1 MSRETIALPVLF
13 DSLAVVFLL
22 IATGYGLATSGF
34 VSPAQWAGFERVTYH
49 VLFPAVVVHTLSMA
63 KLGSVPFLAVSGA
76 LVGGILII
84 TALLLLVR
92 PHLVSLGVDGPAFT
106 SVFQGAA
113 RWNTFIALALAA
125 SLYGNLGITLMAV
138 AIAAMIPLLNVLS
151 VLILTRYAGSVG
163 QSPGQILRALVT
175 NPFIWSS
182 ALGLLLNPVA
192 GYLPKALVGFAEI
205 TGRASLAAGLLVVG
219 SGLSLAALAKPGPA
233 HALALML
240 KLLIMPAIVFSLAR
254 QFGVTGTALA
264 VTVIAASVPTAS
276 GSYILARQMGG
287 NAPLMAEI
295 TTLQTLL
302 AFATIPAALLLLQ

>member
-1 MSRETIALPVLF
+1 MPVLF
-13 DSLAVVFLL
+13 DSLAAVFLL
-22 IATGYGLATSGF
+22 IATGYSLAATGF
-34 VSPAQWAGFERVTYH
+34 VSPTQWAGFERVTYH

-63 KLGSVPFLAVSGA
+63 KLGSVPFLGVSGA
-76 LVGGILII
+76 LVGGILVI
-84 TALLLLVR
+84 TALLLLAR
-92 PHLVSLGVDGPAFT
+92 PHLAGLGVDGPSFT

-113 RWNTFIALALAA
+113 RWNTFIALALAG
-125 SLYGNLGITLMAV
+125 SLFGNLGITLMAV
-138 AIAAMIPLLNVLS
+138 AIAAMIPLLNVFS
-151 VLILTRYAGSVG
+151 VLILTRYAGSAG
-163 QSPGQILRALVT
+163 QSPEQILRALVT

-192 GYLPKALVGFAEI
+192 AYLPKAVVGFADI

-219 SGLSLAALAKPGPA
+219 SGLSLKALARPGLA
-233 HALALML
+233 HALAITL
-240 KLLIMPAIVFSLAR
+240 KLLAMPMIAFFLAK

-302 AFATIPAALLLLQ
+302 AFATIPVALLLLQ

>member
-1 MSRETIALPVLF
+1 MPVLF
-13 DSLAVVFLL
+13 DSLAAVFLL
-22 IATGYGLATSGF
+22 IATGYGLAATGF
-34 VSPAQWAGFERVTYH
+34 VSPTQWAGFERVTYH

-63 KLGSVPFLAVSGA
+63 KLGSVPFLGVSGA

-84 TALLLLVR
+84 TALLLLAR
-92 PHLVSLGVDGPAFT
+92 PHLVRLGVDGPSFT

-113 RWNTFIALALAA
+113 RWNTFIALALAG

-138 AIAAMIPLLNVLS
+138 AIAAMIPLLNVFS
-151 VLILTRYAGSVG
+151 VLILTRYAGSTG
-163 QSPGQILRALVT
+163 QSPSQILRALVT

-182 ALGLLLNPVA
+182 VLGLLLNPVA
-192 GYLPKALVGFAEI
+192 AYLPKAVVGFADI

-219 SGLSLAALAKPGPA
+219 SGLSLKALARPGLA
-233 HALALML
+233 HALAITL
-240 KLLIMPAIVFSLAR
+240 KLLAMPMIAFLLAK
-254 QFGVTGTALA
+254 QLGVTGTALA

-302 AFATIPAALLLLQ
+302 AFATIPVALLLLQ